1 MALTESRKQLGTLP
15 TKRGDRFLSPANLP
29 HVMTANEALREL
41 LGEYLPQVDQYRKDE
56 ATVTRLTQAM
66 VDAREQHPQRVYEAH
81 VKGRPEPKD
90 PVPGLEKK
98 LTEAERA
105 RDISEYTVV
114 QTSNRLQDMRDDLD
128 LMEHAQGRWDSH
140 LARISD
146 MARTLDWEMDD
157 LGETQYLLLW
167 LKSHKPT
174 RKSWAAPKSL
184 RSVVSWRSTR
194 TPSRRAGCRPLRH
207 AGSCRTGEDVEDI
220 DGNPLT
226 FAEAEDLHKRGKL
239 KINHGKPL
247 PRNAPEFE

>member
-1 MALTESRKQLGTLP
+1 MALTESQKQLGTLP

-66 VDAREQHPQRVYEAH
+66 VDAREQHPQRVYEAR
-81 VKGRPEPKD
+81 VKGKPEPKD

-174 RKSWAAPKSL
+174 RKVLGRSEIAAL
-184 RSVVSWRSTR
+184 RRQLEKYQDTEPPRRVS
-194 TPSRRAGCRPLRH
+194 PAAHKQLQN
-207 AGSCRTGEDVEDI
+207 GEDVEDI